1 MISTTAPQRQHAD
14 HTTPLIRNAWYIA
27 GLSSETGRDLLPRTL
42 LETRVVLFRKRDGSI
57 SALHD
62 RCPHRSFPLS
72 KSRLEDDTIVCGYH
86 GITYDGSGR
95 CLHVPSAPSAGANIK
110 IRHFPVIETA
120 PLVWIWMGDA
130 EKADPAL
137 IPDFSFLSDPN
148 WKTVS
153 GSFSMRSNYVAMH
166 ENLLDQTHFTFLHA
180 GSVGTP
186 EWATSPLEVSQN
198 GDSVSL
204 RRELKNSLPPGIYG
218 TPMKLEG
225 RMVDRLSEASFFG
238 PAGHLALAKITVSE
252 PVANEREE
260 FRVNILHVF
269 TPETQ
274 NTLHYWW
281 FNSRDF
287 GLDDEAASKFLYE
300 ASHAAYVEDVDALG
314 WISEIV
320 TTESDD
326 YREFSF
332 RSDRPGLMMRQV
344 LSRLAAQEQVQ
355 PTAVAAE

>member
-1 MISTTAPQRQHAD
+1 MSNAAASHRQHAD
-14 HTTPLIRNAWYIA
+14 HTTPLVRNAWYVA
-27 GLSSETGRDLLPRTL
+27 ALSHEIERNLLPRTL
-42 LETRVVLFRKRDGSI
+42 LETRVVFFRKKDGSI

-72 KSRLEDDTIVCGYH
+72 KSQLQDDTIVCGYH
-86 GITYDGSGR
+86 GITYDGTGR
-95 CLHVPSAPSAGANIK
+95 CLHVPSAPNAGGNIK
-110 IRHFPVIETA
+110 IRNFAVVERA

-130 EKADPAL
+130 EQADPAL
-137 IPDFSFLSDPN
+137 IPDFSFLSAPT

-153 GSFSMRSNYVAMH
+153 GSFHMHSNYVAMH

-198 GDSVSL
+198 GDTVSL
-204 RRELKNSLPPGIYG
+204 RRELKKSLPPGIYAV
-218 TPMKLEG
+218 PMKLEG

-252 PVANEREE
+252 PIANEREE

-287 GLDDEAASKFLYE
+287 GLDDEEASKFLYE

-314 WISEIV
+314 WISDIV
-320 TTESDD
+320 TTESED

-344 LSRLAAQEQVQ
+344 LSRLAAQEQA
-355 PTAVAAE
+355 PATAVAAE